1 MDHGGG
7 GGGGL
12 MNKFFMRISLTL
24 IIYKNRKAAYLSAR
38 APVPTK
44 IDSSCFCRALGSS
57 FRSPGCK
64 VWRLSRCSF
73 SFVWSVLCFRPA
85 FRSSLA
91 TLFVLFHIWHK
102 KPGKLLQL
110 CRERS
115 LWSSRYCF
123 RSRWWTSRSSLHC
136 CCGRQWSFLW
146 FLSADAGGQAGKSCS
161 VENSFDELVVGYGC
175 IYLCE
180 KLFFL
185 LHLLLL
191 LLLLLTCQAPVC
203 VRPKGAAFHFFC
215 QREVVETSL
224 RWRPT

>member
-1 MDHGGG
+1 MEIVLAKLEYEDTGFSPTMIERVNSKKNRMKLKVNLINVM
-7 GGGGL
+7 GGGL

-44 IDSSCFCRALGSS
+44 IDSPCFCRALGSS
-57 FRSPGCK
+57 FRSPGCR

-123 RSRWWTSRSSLHC
+123 RSRCWTSRSSLHC

-146 FLSADAGGQAGKSCS
+146 FL
-161 VENSFDELVVGYGC
+161 
-175 IYLCE
+175 
-180 KLFFL
+180 
-185 LHLLLL
+185 
-191 LLLLLTCQAPVC
+191 
-203 VRPKGAAFHFFC
+203 
-215 QREVVETSL
+215 
-224 RWRPT
+224 